1 VSLQT
6 ALVILLIC
14 AAIDLAFCSVL
25 IAFVWVEHRRQRE
38 HAAATGQPPSDAR
51 GELGCLVVL
60 AALGF
65 VGLYGAAWYLLRG

>member
-6 ALVILLIC
+6 ALIILLCC
-14 AAIDLAFCSVL
+14 AVIDLAFCSIL
-25 IAFVWVEHRRQRE
+25 LAFVWVEHRRQRQ

-51 GELGCLVVL
+51 GELGCLIVL